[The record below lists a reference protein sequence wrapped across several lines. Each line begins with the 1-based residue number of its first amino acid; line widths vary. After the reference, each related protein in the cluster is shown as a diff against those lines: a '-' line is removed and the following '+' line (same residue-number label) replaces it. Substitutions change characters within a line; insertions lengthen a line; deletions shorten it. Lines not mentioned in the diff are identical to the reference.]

1 VIVEVKDLV
10 VEYEIGNSRFTA
22 VDIPAWSVEKGAQV
36 AIFGPSG
43 CGKSTLLHV
52 LAGLLSPKGGNVN
65 VCGQDLGVLSES
77 DLDHFRA
84 RHIGY
89 IFQDFN
95 LLQGYTALENVL
107 LGMTFSRQKADRH
120 HAMEL
125 LVRVGL
131 SHRVKHRPAELSI
144 GERQRVAIARAL
156 ARKPELIL
164 ADEPTGSLDPV
175 HAREV
180 VRLLAEAC
188 REHGCSLIVVSH
200 DPGVVDSFDSSV
212 PFMELNRAF
221 GGTGFRAYAA
231 EPTQPRKAVPP
242 GAIGGAA

>member
-1 VIVEVKDLV
+1 MIVEVKDLV
-10 VEYEIGNSRFTA
+10 VEYDMGNSRFTA
-22 VDIPAWSVEKGAQV
+22 VDIPDWALDQGAQV

-52 LAGLLSPKGGNVN
+52 LAGLLAPQRGQVN
-65 VCGQDLGVLSES
+65 VCGQDLGQLNES

-84 RHIGY
+84 NHIGY
-89 IFQDFN
+89 IFQEFN

-107 LGMTFSRQKADRH
+107 LGMAFSRQKPDRH
-120 HAMEL
+120 RAAAL
-125 LVRVGL
+125 LARVGL

-156 ARKPELIL
+156 ARKPGLIL
-164 ADEPTGSLDPV
+164 ADEPTGSLDPL

-180 VRLLAEAC
+180 VKLLREAC
-188 REHGCSLIVVSH
+188 REHGCSLVVVSH
-200 DPGVVDSFDSSV
+200 DPGVVDSLDASV

-221 GGTGFRAYAA
+221 STT
-231 EPTQPRKAVPP
+231 PAV
-242 GAIGGAA
+242 GGAA

>member
-1 VIVEVKDLV
+1 MIVEVKDLA
-10 VEYEIGNSRFTA
+10 VEYEIGNLRFTA
-22 VDIPAWSVEKGAQV
+22 VDIPAWSVDNGAQV

-52 LAGLLSPKGGNVN
+52 LAGLLAPRSGKVN
-65 VCGQDLGVLSES
+65 VCGQDLALLSES

-95 LLQGYTALENVL
+95 LLQGYTAVENVL
-107 LGMTFSRQKADRH
+107 LGMTFSRQRPDRR
-120 HAMEL
+120 HAQEL
-125 LVRVGL
+125 LTRVGL
-131 SHRVKHRPAELSI
+131 SRREKHRPSEMSI

-156 ARKPELIL
+156 VARPELIL
-164 ADEPTGSLDPV
+164 ADEPTGSLDPL

-180 VRLLAEAC
+180 VGLLGEAC
-188 REHGCSLIVVSH
+188 RERGCSLVVVSH

-221 GGTGFRAYAA
+221 GGTGFQACAA
-231 EPTQPRKAVPP
+231 EPTQPGKAVPP
-242 GAIGGAA
+242 GAVGGAA

>member
-10 VEYEIGNSRFTA
+10 VEYDIGNSQFTA
-22 VDIPAWSVEKGAQV
+22 VDIPAWSLDKGAQV

-52 LAGLLSPKGGNVN
+52 LAGLLAPKSGKVN
-65 VCGQDLGVLSES
+65 VCGQDLGQLSES

-84 RHIGY
+84 GHIGY

-95 LLQGYTALENVL
+95 LLQGYTAVENVL
-107 LGMTFSRQKADRH
+107 LGMAFSRQKPDRR
-120 HAMEL
+120 HAVEL
-125 LVRVGL
+125 LARVGL
-131 SHRVKHRPAELSI
+131 SHRQKHRPPELSI

-180 VRLLAEAC
+180 VKLLGETC
-188 REHGCSLIVVSH
+188 REHGCSLVVVSH

-212 PFMELNRAF
+212 AFMELNRAF
-221 GGTGFRAYAA
+221 GGTGFQAC
-231 EPTQPRKAVPP
+231 EGGSTQPGKAVPLK
-242 GAIGGAA
+242 AAGGAA